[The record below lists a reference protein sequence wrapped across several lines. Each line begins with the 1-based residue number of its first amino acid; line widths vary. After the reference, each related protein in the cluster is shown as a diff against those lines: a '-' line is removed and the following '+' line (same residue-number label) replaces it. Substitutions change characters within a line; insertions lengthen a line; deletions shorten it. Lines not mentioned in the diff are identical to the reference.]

1 MNYQEAVQEE
11 KSVTRFCVVGRPNA
25 GKSSFI
31 NALIGE
37 DRFVVTDIAGT
48 TRDAIDTKYNRF
60 GFEFNLVDTAGI
72 GQKQK

>member
-1 MNYQEAVQEE
+1 MRLKKNRYQD
-11 KSVTRFCVVGRPNA
+11 FCSGRPNA

-48 TRDAIDTKYNRF
+48 TRDAN
-60 GFEFNLVDTAGI
+60 
-72 GQKQK
+72 